1 VITWLNSFV
10 RGMVIDQAVKNGFR
24 FRNVDELAT
33 KRVGTGEAE
42 KGETVN
48 SLEKD
53 ISSVEYFEPR

>member
-1 VITWLNSFV
+1 VITRLNSST

-33 KRVGTGEAE
+33 EKVGARE
-42 KGETVN
+42 GETAN

-53 ISSVEYFEPR
+53 ISSVEFFESR